1 MRALHPLRGCRL
13 GLPAPRRERQ
23 GGQIL
28 VIFVLAIIAIV
39 GMVGLVIDGGAAY
52 AQKRDQQNVS
62 DLAALAGATAYLNT
76 SGTTT
81 AKTAA
86 ADAAARAIATANGIT
101 HDPANGVT
109 VIVTVSSATSAGA
122 TVKVDI
128 GRPHQ
133 NYFAGV
139 LGQPTWGVAVTA
151 TAQTSDEPNGAYGA
165 MPLLFNED
173 AFDDDDA
180 WCDEEAPGPPCDDQ
194 VYNEPPVG
202 SEDVPQ
208 DATQFNWTIFCTANG
223 NPCNA
228 NSDGVRDLINGEGN
242 DTVVHLGMDIGPLNA
257 GSHTTLFD
265 ALEQWIGYVFPVP
278 IVDDEGVMVGF
289 AYFRLTDVQGQSN
302 KVVRGYFVS
311 PVNVAELVVVNGVNG
326 PTLDTGV
333 YVIKLID

>member
-1 MRALHPLRGCRL
+1 MRALRTLRGRRL
-13 GLPAPRRERQ
+13 GLPAPRRDRQ

-76 SGTTT
+76 TGATDVR
-81 AKTAA
+81 TAA

-101 HDPANGVT
+101 EDLAAGITVT
-109 VIVTVSSATSAGA
+109 VTVSNASSSGA

-151 TAQTSDEPNGAYGA
+151 TAQTSDAPNGAIGA
-165 MPLLFNED
+165 MPLIFNEE
-173 AFDDDDA
+173 AFA
-180 WCDEEAPGPPCDDQ
+180 NAEAGCDEAKKGDCEDQ
-194 VYNEPPVG
+194 VFNEPAVG

-208 DATQFNWTIFCTANG
+208 DATQFNWTIYCTANG
-223 NPCNA
+223 NPCNG
-228 NSDGVRDLINGEGN
+228 NSDGVRDLINGLGR
-242 DTVVHLGMDIGPLNA
+242 DTEVTITNDIGPLNA
-257 GSHTTLFD
+257 GAHTTLFD
-265 ALEQWIGYVFPVP
+265 AMEQWIGYIFPVP
-278 IVDDEGVMVGF
+278 IVDDTGAIVSF

-302 KVVRGYFVS
+302 KVIRGYFVM
-311 PVNVAELVVVNGVNG
+311 PYADNKLVVVNGG
-326 PTLDTGV
+326 GTPTLDTGV